1 MKEIHFYEGVGS
13 PEGTLTS
20 WRTTKTALD
29 AKKPVIHTT
38 QMALLSTS
46 LFASG
51 YRVFIH
57 PEANGP
63 FTAYEI
69 KLGPDNTCTTRE
81 LKMEH
86 NLFRLW
92 EAGEFHGPANPH
104 RTPSQEQLNTLRT
117 SYPQGTRIR
126 LTRDLEDPFAL
137 LKRGEKATVQGI
149 DDFGDIH
156 VQWDG
161 GGSLAIL
168 PDIDSFE
175 KIGLEVE
182 KKLANGIRF
191 KAISIGSMSVAIE
204 IRSISDGSWGI
215 YARISATASEATGE
229 WCKIMDASGSLDDAI
244 SQANHLAGL

>member
-29 AKKPVIHTT
+29 AKKPIIHTT

-51 YRVFIH
+51 YRIFIH
-57 PEANGP
+57 PEASGP
-63 FTAYEI
+63 FMAYEV
-69 KLGPDNTCTTRE
+69 KLGTDNTCTTRE

-92 EAGEFHGPANPH
+92 EAGEFHGPANSH
-104 RTPSQEQLNTLRT
+104 RTPSPEQLHTLRT

-156 VQWDG
+156 VQWDS

-175 KIGLEVE
+175 IISLEVE
-182 KKLANGIRF
+182 KESANGIRF
-191 KAISIGSMSVAIE
+191 KPISVDSLSVVIE
-204 IRSISDGSWGI
+204 IRPISDGSWGI
-215 YARISATASEATGE
+215 YAHISSTASETQGE
-229 WCKIMDASGSLDDAI
+229 WCKITETLGSLDDAI
-244 SQANHLAGL
+244 SQANHLAGR